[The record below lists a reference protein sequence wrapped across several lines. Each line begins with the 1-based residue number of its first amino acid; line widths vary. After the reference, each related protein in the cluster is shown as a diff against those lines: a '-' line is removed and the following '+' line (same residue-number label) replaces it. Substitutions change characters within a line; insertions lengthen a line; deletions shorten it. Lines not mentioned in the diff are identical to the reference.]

1 MELLCHTEITN
12 FADAHVVN
20 ENVFEFDVTMDVVGC
35 VVEVSETAND
45 LSEHHTCVVVEEGW
59 GSVSFEDI
67 EERTGWTV
75 ESEEIICIIGADGGE
90 EREDVFVRERGPDSG
105 LSLQTG
111 VSTRLKVGST
121 NDFYGSNRVS
131 G

>member
-12 FADAHVVN
+12 FADTHVVN
-20 ENVFEFDVTMDVVGC
+20 EDVFEFDITMDVVGC

-45 LSEHHTCVVVEEGW
+45 LSEHHTCVVMEESW
-59 GSVSFEDI
+59 GSVSFEDV

-75 ESEEIICIIGADGGE
+75 ESEEIVCIVGADGGE
-90 EREDVFVRERGPDSG
+90 ERKDVFVRERGPDSG
-105 LSLQTG
+105 LSLETV

-121 NDFYGSNRVS
+121 NDFYSSNRGS
-131 G
+131 R